1 MICEYCNNT
10 FSSKTNLQKHQKYT
24 KYCLKLQGKEEEEY
38 KFKCSGCGKNY
49 TSGQNLEVHERKCKQ
64 LQSKNQEQ
72 KHEEK
77 INNYKTKLK
86 DMENMYKQKLKDMED
101 DYKKKLLFQSE
112 RHRLRIESIYDSH
125 QNELKRLKE
134 KEKEHKER
142 EDKNGEQIKDLQN
155 KLENIAL
162 KSVSKSTTTNN
173 NNNNKTQIINN
184 YIQNLKPLT
193 KEHLAECSKHLTLE
207 HIKKGASGYAEYALN
222 HPFKNTILC
231 VDYSRRKIKM
241 KNKDDE
247 VISDPEMSTSSKMF
261 FGSIFSRNKELLQEY
276 SKEKKDVE
284 NKHGQDYANEMMFNL
299 ARYIGDVAR
308 GKDGEHSD
316 LQRYFVKEVCSKKA
330 L

>member
-1 MICEYCNNT
+1 MNCEYCNKS
-10 FSSKTNLQKHQKYT
+10 FSCVSSLNLHKRT
-24 KYCLKLQGKEEEEY
+24 AKYCLKLRGEEY
-38 KFKCSGCGKNY
+38 SNYKCEYCNKEYTTKINLNLHKLKCSSIIENKY
-49 TSGQNLEVHERKCKQ
+49 
-64 LQSKNQEQ
+64 KNQIEQELKEQ
-72 KHEEK
+72 KECYE
-77 INNYKTKLK
+77 
-86 DMENMYKQKLKDMED
+86 QKLKEQKEC
-101 DYKKKLLFQSE
+101 YRQK
-112 RHRLRIESIYDSH
+112 
-125 QNELKRLKE
+125 LKE
-134 KEKEHKER
+134 QQECYRQKLKEQQEEYEQKLKEQEEYYEKKYL
-142 EDKNGEQIKDLQN
+142 EDKISEQCLQIKDL
-155 KLENIAL
+155 KDIAL
-162 KSVSKSTTTNN
+162 KSVSNSTTTNN

-193 KEHLAECSKHLTLE
+193 KEHLDECSKYLTLE

-222 HPFKNTILC
+222 HPFKDTILC

-316 LQRYFVKEVCSKKA
+316 LQRYFVKEICSKKA

>member
-1 MICEYCNNT
+1 MNCEYCNNT

-24 KYCLKLQGKEEEEY
+24 KYCLKLQGKEKH

-49 TSGQNLEVHERKCKQ
+49 TSAQNLELHERKCEQ
-64 LQSKNQEQ
+64 LHSKNQEQ

-77 INNYKTKLK
+77 INRYKTKLK
-86 DMENMYKQKLKDMED
+86 DVENIYKQKLKDMED
-101 DYKKKLLFQSE
+101 DFKKKLLFQAE
-112 RHRLRIESIYDSH
+112 RYRNRIDSMYDSH

-134 KEKEHKER
+134 Q
-142 EDKNGEQIKDLQN
+142 EDKNSEQIKDLQN

-173 NNNNKTQIINN
+173 NNKTQIINN

-193 KEHLAECSKHLTLE
+193 KEHLDECSKFLTLE

-222 HPFKNTILC
+222 HPFKDTILC
-231 VDYSRRKIKM
+231 VDYSRHKIKM
-241 KNKDDE
+241 KNKNGE

-284 NKHGQDYANEMMFNL
+284 NKHGQDYANEIMFNL

-308 GKDGEHSD
+308 GKDGESSD